1 LIVTGVLIPL
11 NYIGAQDTQFPAQAS
26 QIPGPGEGAAARAAW
41 LTDITRWRHERLIRI
56 GYHDEEYKRPELA
69 WAQHNFVAPQ
79 VMVEER
85 YLYDP
90 QTGKY
95 TVDRYLDDLEKRYG
109 GIDSV
114 LLWPVYPNIGID
126 NRSQWDLTRDL
137 PGGVPALR
145 EVVRDFHRRNVKVFF
160 PAMPWDVG
168 TRDPGVPYPVATAKL
183 LAEIGADGINGDTFA
198 GLPRTYRMASDEIG
212 HPLVLQPELT
222 PQSDEMLIWN
232 NQSWA
237 YWKFPFEPMI
247 SKLKWL
253 EPRHM
258 LDVCDR
264 WARDK
269 TDNLQFAFFNGIG
282 YVSWENIWGIWNG
295 ITPRDAEALRRVAD
309 VERTFAKLLVSAN
322 WEPYYPVSPYGVFGT
337 KFPGEGATLWT
348 IVNRNE
354 YDVRAV
360 QLPVPEAAGT
370 RFYDLWHGRELKPQG
385 TTLSIDIEGH
395 GFGAVL
401 AIPSAAQWPALD
413 GFLNRMREQSE
424 KPLASF
430 SHEWHFLPQQI
441 VDIPATPATSKPA
454 EDMVRIPAGEFEFQ
468 VAGIEIEGDNW
479 SGLDVQ
485 YPWEDSPRRAHH
497 KTLEIKPFYIDR
509 YPVTNAA
516 FKRFLDATHYRPADD
531 HNFLKDWVHGTFPTG
546 WEKRPVTWVSLEDAR
561 AYAHWAGKRLPH
573 EWEWQYAAQGSDARL
588 YPWGNSWDDDAVPN
602 PYHGRDLPGPA
613 EVDAHPR
620 GASSFGVMDLTG
632 NVWQWTDE
640 FVDQHTRA
648 AILRGG
654 SYYRPDGSR
663 WYFPQAT
670 KLNEHGK
677 YLLMAPSKDRAG
689 TLGFRCVIDSMAGIQ

>member
-1 LIVTGVLIPL
+1 MIPAKATPKMASRARKLLLIVTGVLIPL

-198 GLPRTYRMASDEIG
+198 GLPRTYRTASDEIG

-497 KTLEIKPFYIDR
+497 PRDQAVLYRSLSSNQRSVQTLSRRNSLSAGRRPQFSEGLGPR
-509 YPVTNAA
+509 N
-516 FKRFLDATHYRPADD
+516 LSYRMGEAPGDM
-531 HNFLKDWVHGTFPTG
+531 GI
-546 WEKRPVTWVSLEDAR
+546 AR
-561 AYAHWAGKRLPH
+561 RC
-573 EWEWQYAAQGSDARL
+573 ARL
-588 YPWGNSWDDDAVPN
+588 CAL
-602 PYHGRDLPGPA
+602 GR
-613 EVDAHPR
+613 
-620 GASSFGVMDLTG
+620 
-632 NVWQWTDE
+632 
-640 FVDQHTRA
+640 
-648 AILRGG
+648 
-654 SYYRPDGSR
+654 
-663 WYFPQAT
+663 
-670 KLNEHGK
+670 
-677 YLLMAPSKDRAG
+677 
-689 TLGFRCVIDSMAGIQ
+689 